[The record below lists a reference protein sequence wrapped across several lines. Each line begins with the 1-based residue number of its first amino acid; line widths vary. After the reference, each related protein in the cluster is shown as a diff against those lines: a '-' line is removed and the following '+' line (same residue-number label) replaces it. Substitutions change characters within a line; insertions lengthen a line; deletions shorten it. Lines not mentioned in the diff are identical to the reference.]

1 VVISSLLLLYET
13 VLCML
18 SNNMSID
25 DDEIEDNNTNK
36 NPSLAV
42 FLFQDLVEHINGLVL
57 GGRKK
62 LLDLSLDSINGS
74 FQIFNT
80 IDWKNEQ
87 LASIKEKIEKL
98 FNRQKTVATI
108 YTAMN
113 NYLPN
118 SFKDNIIPEVIK
130 SLISNYNSSLEN
142 MTKIENK
149 NAGKQ

>member
-1 VVISSLLLLYET
+1 
-13 VLCML
+13 ML
-18 SNNMSID
+18 SNNMSCD
-25 DDEIEDNNTNK
+25 DDENEESSSNK

-42 FLFQDLVEHINGLVL
+42 FLFQDLVEHINGLVS

-62 LLDLSLDSINGS
+62 LLDLSMDSINSS

-87 LASIKEKIEKL
+87 LASIKDKIEKL

-113 NYLPN
+113 NYLPS
-118 SFKDNIIPEVIK
+118 SFKDNVIPEVIK
-130 SLISNYNSSLEN
+130 VMISNYKSSLETMN
-142 MTKIENK
+142 KIENK
-149 NAGKQ
+149 NVGKQ

>member
-1 VVISSLLLLYET
+1 MSS
-13 VLCML
+13 
-18 SNNMSID
+18 D
-25 DDEIEDNNTNK
+25 DDEIEDSNTSK

-62 LLDLSLDSINGS
+62 LLDLSLDSINSS

-142 MTKIENK
+142 MSKIENK

>member
-1 VVISSLLLLYET
+1 
-13 VLCML
+13 ML